1 MLSRPAVCPALPMSP
16 IISFFP
22 LFLVLSTRLEVNTRG
37 LFFDAIQ
44 FCDRVSSKTSET
56 TILNQELNFGGV
68 RRLVGGTNHPNAS
81 TTAQRGKR
89 EQQTRI
95 LSNIRYAVFLSSY
108 CSDCWEFEVNGSAE
122 VQMQAE
128 VSFFFLPH
136 FPFDN
141 IHSLTPRSPS
151 QATYLHFSLTCT
163 FIKIEV
169 FSGNTTL
176 DYCFRRGDAP

>member
-1 MLSRPAVCPALPMSP
+1 MLS
-16 IISFFP
+16 I
-22 LFLVLSTRLEVNTRG
+22 
-37 LFFDAIQ
+37 
-44 FCDRVSSKTSET
+44 CDRVSSKTSET

-95 LSNIRYAVFLSSY
+95 LSNVRYAVFLSSY

-128 VSFFFLPH
+128 VSFFFFCPTSRLTTS
-136 FPFDN
+136 
-141 IHSLTPRSPS
+141 IHSLQGRHPRQPTFTFLSLVRSSKSRCFREILLWITASEEVTRPSPS
-151 QATYLHFSLTCT
+151 TSQSNSSTTRSHVSGPPSYLPSR
-163 FIKIEV
+163 
-169 FSGNTTL
+169 
-176 DYCFRRGDAP
+176 Y